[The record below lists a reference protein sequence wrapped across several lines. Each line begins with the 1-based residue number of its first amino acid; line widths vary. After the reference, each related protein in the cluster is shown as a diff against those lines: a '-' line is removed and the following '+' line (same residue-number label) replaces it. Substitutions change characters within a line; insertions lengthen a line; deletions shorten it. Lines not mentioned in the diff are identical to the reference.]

1 MELSEHDLRD
11 KYWERDYRSWHA
23 TGSVRQSADKD
34 LVGKLL
40 SGNWQQEYS
49 AAAELWM
56 RTRFERLGLNFEFQ
70 PNLHGKTPDF
80 LIRERLGRGVVAD
93 AAVLHS
99 GPLWDLDSQ
108 QKEYQTLR
116 QRILEVETEHF
127 ATSVLSIEGS
137 RSVVKG
143 RGGGS
148 VAIRKILHGVR
159 TTANELERK
168 YNQYPNWL
176 SWEPQWMEGVRSATR
191 RLTFP
196 QLSTDL
202 KIEIVFYLKEDET
215 DEHLALRKFENSG
228 AIGVMSTITD
238 EPGKRLNNLLKGK
251 ISYLRKFNDRGS
263 ETQKLAYMVI
273 IFDPDSSVDTMYM
286 EKVLHG
292 SSTGYDLGLG
302 NMHEELREWIHRSSP
317 RSLVSYEEGLF
328 NSRHKAFLAVLK
340 CTGDFRNTNG
350 CEPSIWMNPYANL
363 FRIPQPLFQLKTYS
377 LSRQI
382 YCTPPA

>member
-1 MELSEHDLRD
+1 MWAHRYTGVDVGHLKETTAMELSEHDLRD

-127 ATSVLSIEGS
+127 ATSVLNTTP
-137 RSVVKG
+137 R
-143 RGGGS
+143 
-148 VAIRKILHGVR
+148 VR
-159 TTANELERK
+159 
-168 YNQYPNWL
+168 P
-176 SWEPQWMEGVRSATR
+176 VRSR
-191 RLTFP
+191 HLVNPRLYGP
-196 QLSTDL
+196 QCR
-202 KIEIVFYLKEDET
+202 F
-215 DEHLALRKFENSG
+215 
-228 AIGVMSTITD
+228 
-238 EPGKRLNNLLKGK
+238 
-251 ISYLRKFNDRGS
+251 
-263 ETQKLAYMVI
+263 
-273 IFDPDSSVDTMYM
+273 
-286 EKVLHG
+286 
-292 SSTGYDLGLG
+292 
-302 NMHEELREWIHRSSP
+302 
-317 RSLVSYEEGLF
+317 
-328 NSRHKAFLAVLK
+328 
-340 CTGDFRNTNG
+340 
-350 CEPSIWMNPYANL
+350 
-363 FRIPQPLFQLKTYS
+363 
-377 LSRQI
+377 
-382 YCTPPA
+382 